1 MEEGARHRRVED
13 ARLAWQGIGEARGGA
28 VVVGRHAVVPRHHY
42 IAVADPESVAQGL
55 RERIDDAEVE
65 TGANLAGVF
74 VAGAAGL
81 AERKVVAVGVERELQ
96 TDLAFG
102 VLEGGAADHVDRA
115 AHGVGA
121 VRRERYLADFDASD
135 ADGAG
140 LGEAGSAIIFA
151 GVGKHGSFAEAVG
164 RDFDGVGTEAAD
176 GEADDVAPLIFDADA
191 GEVFDEFADV
201 VPGDLTHGVSR
212 GDALEVTG
220 IALLVGGDG
229 LGVDLAG
236 GAHAKL
242 VQLHGRAVGGDGGA
256 ERDVEFGT
264 LAGDEIHGH
273 FLSREICERDDER
286 HGAGREAID

>member
-1 MEEGARHRRVED
+1 MLTEPPMA
-13 ARLAWQGIGEARGGA
+13 LALSG
-28 VVVGRHAVVPRHHY
+28 
-42 IAVADPESVAQGL
+42 
-55 RERIDDAEVE
+55 
-65 TGANLAGVF
+65 
-74 VAGAAGL
+74 
-81 AERKVVAVGVERELQ
+81 
-96 TDLAFG
+96 
-102 VLEGGAADHVDRA
+102 
-115 AHGVGA
+115 
-121 VRRERYLADFDASD
+121 ERYLADFDASD

-176 GEADDVAPLIFDADA
+176 GETDDVAPLIFDADA

-201 VPGDLTHGVSR
+201 VPGDFTHGVSR
-212 GDALEVTG
+212 GDALEVAG

-242 VQLHGRAVGGDGGA
+242 VQLHGRSVNCA
-256 ERDVEFGT
+256 ERDIEFGT

-273 FLSREICERDDER
+273 FLSREICE
-286 HGAGREAID
+286 